1 MKTRYVLLRADAGMF
16 GPTYDRV
23 VVALTKE
30 DAIDA
35 ANAYLGEY
43 FYVSRD
49 VQDESTG
56 YWNSSAMY
64 QLERDEAG
72 RWVEAS

>member
-49 VQDESTG
+49 V
-56 YWNSSAMY
+56 
-64 QLERDEAG
+64 
-72 RWVEAS
+72 